1 VLENDE
7 FNFLKVLK
15 KIITKKAER
24 AKTQKILKMLFPI
37 AKLLFLAN
45 ALMTFAIYLP

>member
-24 AKTQKILKMLFPI
+24 PRLKKI
-37 AKLLFLAN
+37 
-45 ALMTFAIYLP
+45 